1 MSDYEGLGEHNILPP
16 PPGKPVRARK
26 IRAKERGSQPHFQ
39 TPNLKE
45 RKDNV
50 DVSAL
55 PDGYT
60 TMMING
66 MEVLVKKPAVNVQP
80 SSASAHVATQ
90 PFARLAPTA
99 ESKAIEGRQ
108 ELQAVKPKKQRK
120 TSYWNL
126 MIKQYGMPKK
136 GTAAYEEL
144 KKEYAAY
151 KERNA
156 PKVY

>member
-1 MSDYEGLGEHNILPP
+1 MSDYEGIPETAILPT

-26 IRAKERGSQPHFQ
+26 PRAK
-39 TPNLKE
+39 KE

-50 DVSAL
+50 DVTSTAL

-60 TMMING
+60 TMMINN

-80 SSASAHVATQ
+80 TKPIQVPVPERKEVKVVTPPNSVVETNV
-90 PFARLAPTA
+90 T
-99 ESKAIEGRQ
+99 SK
-108 ELQAVKPKKQRK
+108 VKKQRK